1 MLGGPD
7 SLHARAESLLAAGAL
22 EPARRIAERLV
33 RERPSDV
40 RALIVLGRVHLAWPA
55 FGRFRAE
62 SLFSRAAAL
71 DPSNPEPLYYLGRT
85 GLALGG
91 DDGEAIA
98 REALVRLLALD
109 PLYRDAWALWA
120 RLYRGDGERRAA
132 LAALD
137 LHSGTDA
144 VDLWRAQLMLELRHY
159 QPAESL
165 LAALA
170 DRTPADPAPWVLM
183 ARALYERERDA
194 EGEWWYQGALYRAPA
209 DTANLLWLQVR
220 SISTPLERAAQDSVG
235 PAGRETF
242 MRRFWA
248 LRDPDLST
256 GANERIGEHFRRMAE
271 ARRLFGLLHPNA
283 RYHRSRAYRTVA
295 GGLGRP
301 PGADL
306 ESVTRGI
313 AGFRA
318 PRVDDALVA
327 AGVAG
332 RPESLPDAQSL
343 NLEDGLDDRGRV
355 FARQGAPHERLVWS
369 TDVETWRYRIEG
381 RVLQVTF
388 ARRTGGFGMSGDQV
402 ITPVVSGEAS
412 AARHLLT
419 TDRPEVEASLD
430 FAFWPAAF
438 RHSAEGWSELLLF
451 VDAERATAVLLDE
464 AGREVSRDA
473 GQRRPLRLV
482 SGAGPRLLL
491 VDAQTRERRGRFR
504 GIAAVPAFADSPAV
518 SSLLLASGADLPPS
532 RVALEAVAPA
542 RLALPG
548 DSALRLYAELY
559 NLYDDDGLMRYEATY
574 RFERVSGG
582 LLGLG
587 RRRTTTIRFERA
599 RFAGDP
605 LIESLIVDP
614 ARLPAGRYRVSLEIL
629 DLVRGARA
637 TGPPVVV
644 ELR

>member
-1 MLGGPD
+1 M
-7 SLHARAESLLAAGAL
+7 
-22 EPARRIAERLV
+22 AERLV

-40 RALIVLGRVHLAWPA
+40 GALILLGRVHLAWPA

-71 DPSNPEPLYYLGRT
+71 DPANPEPLYYLGRT

-98 REALVRLLALD
+98 RGALVRLLALD
-109 PLYRDAWALWA
+109 PLYRDTWTLFS
-120 RLYRGDGERRAA
+120 RLYRGERERRAA
-132 LAALD
+132 LAALE
-137 LHSGTDA
+137 LHAGTDP
-144 VDLWRAQLMLELRHY
+144 VDLWRAQLMLELRLY

-170 DRTPADPAPWVLM
+170 DRRPADPAPWALV
-183 ARALYERERDA
+183 ARALYEQQRDA
-194 EGEWWYQGALYRAPA
+194 EGEWWYQGALYRASA
-209 DTANLLWLQVR
+209 DTAEILWLQVR
-220 SISTPLERAAQDSVG
+220 SIASPSERVAQDSIE
-235 PAGRETF
+235 PAGREAF
-242 MRRFWA
+242 LRRFWA
-248 LRDPDLST
+248 VRDPELST
-256 GANERIGEHFRRMAE
+256 RANERIGEHFRRMAE

-295 GGLGRP
+295 GGLGGP

-306 ESVTRGI
+306 RPITRGI

-318 PRVDDALVA
+318 PRVDDAPVA

-332 RPESLPDAQSL
+332 NFEAHADEQSL

-355 FARQGAPHERLVWS
+355 FARHGAPHERLVWS
-369 TDVETWRYRIEG
+369 TDAETWRYRVNGE
-381 RVLQVTF
+381 VLQVTF

-412 AARHLLT
+412 AARALLA
-419 TDRPEVEASLD
+419 TDRPEVEASLE

-438 RHSAEGWSELLLF
+438 RHSTEGWSELLLF
-451 VDAERATAVLLDE
+451 VDADRATAVLVDQT
-464 AGREVSRDA
+464 GRESSRDSA
-473 GQRRPLRLV
+473 ERRPLRLA
-482 SGAGPRLLL
+482 SPAGRGFLL
-491 VDAQTRERRGRFR
+491 VDAEMDRRRGRFR
-504 GIAAVPAFADSPAV
+504 GIAELPSFADSPAV

-532 RVALEAVAPA
+532 RLALELAAPG

-559 NLYDDDGLMRYEATY
+559 NLGEDYGFMRYEAAY

-582 LLGLG
+582 FLGLG
-587 RRRTTTIRFERA
+587 RRRITTIRFERE
-599 RFAGDP
+599 RVAGDA
-605 LIESLIVDP
+605 LIESLVVDP

-637 TGPPVVV
+637 TGPSVVV